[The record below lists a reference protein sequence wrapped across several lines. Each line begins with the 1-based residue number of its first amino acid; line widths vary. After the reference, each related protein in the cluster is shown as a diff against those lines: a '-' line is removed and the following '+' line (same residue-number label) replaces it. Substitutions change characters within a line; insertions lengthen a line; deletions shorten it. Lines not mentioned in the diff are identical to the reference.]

1 MDFSQLKFDANG
13 LIPAIAQDAHTN
25 QVLMLAYMNQQSIEQ
40 TLETGYATYFS
51 RSRQAL
57 WKKGE
62 TSGHTQKLVAM
73 RYDCDHDAMLLT
85 VTENGFGKRTAF
97 GEYRVQRRGGKGLI
111 ANELRSPM
119 QVAPQALQQQI
130 AATLAQLQPAEAII
144 G

>member
-1 MDFSQLKFDANG
+1 MIKIDINDLDKYFQKG
-13 LIPAIAQDAHTN
+13 ELIPAISFDVDTKT
-25 QVLMLAYMNQQSIEQ
+25 VLMLAYMNQQSIEQ

-85 VTENGFGKRTAF
+85 VEQVGPACHTGAKSCFFNDVYVDEAAPAPANVLQEDYA
-97 GEYRVQRRGGKGLI
+97 RRLARKPARRL
-111 ANELRSPM
+111 SPR
-119 QVAPQALQQQI
+119 
-130 AATLAQLQPAEAII
+130 
-144 G
+144 